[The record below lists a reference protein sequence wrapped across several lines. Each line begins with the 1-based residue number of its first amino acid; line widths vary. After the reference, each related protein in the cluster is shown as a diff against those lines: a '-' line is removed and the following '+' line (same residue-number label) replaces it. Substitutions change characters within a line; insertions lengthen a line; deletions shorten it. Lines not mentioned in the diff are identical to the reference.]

1 MRKRFLLSSLVAIAL
16 GFTSVNAQ
24 LYNYTNDLS
33 GSPASVA
40 ANTSASS
47 LGRVNGALASAGCAD
62 GFNSNKFS
70 EGTIY
75 ATTKPAMEF
84 SITPNSGYQLDVT
97 SLSVDA
103 RHNNKGPVTWRLAYS
118 TDGGATWVDNGA
130 DFNVGAISCG
140 TSTTLSWDM
149 ADFSTYNTLYVRV
162 YAYAALSNLNGVA
175 TAKNVV
181 LGGSVSFADVDGDGY
196 TSDVDCNDADAAIN
210 PGASESCNGIDDNCD
225 GNIDE
230 GVQTT
235 YYADMD
241 GDTYGDAGN
250 STMAC
255 SMPEGYVADAT
266 DCNDG
271 DAAVNPGATEVCNG
285 IDDNCD
291 GNNDEGLTFTTYYAD
306 ADGDTYGDAGS
317 SVSTCDGAPEGY
329 VSDATD
335 CNDADAAVN
344 PGATEVCNGI
354 DDNCDGN
361 TDEGVQNTYYADM
374 DGDSYGDA
382 GSSTMA
388 CSAPEGYVTDAT
400 DCNDADGAINPGAAE
415 VCNGIDDNCDGNTDE
430 GLTFITYYADADGDT
445 YGDAASSATTCDG
458 APEGYVADATDC
470 NDADAAVNPGATEI
484 CNGIDDNCDGNIDEG
499 VQNTYYADMDGDTYG
514 DAGSSTMA
522 CSAPE
527 GYVADATD
535 CNDADGA
542 VNPGATEVCNGIDDN
557 CDGNTDEGVQNT
569 YYADADGDTYGDAG
583 STTIACSTPEGYV
596 SDASDCNDADAAV
609 NPGATEVCNG
619 IDDNCDGN
627 TDEGVQNTYYA
638 DADGDTYGDAGSTT
652 MACSTPEGYVSD
664 ATDCNDAD
672 GAVNPGATEVCNGID
687 DNCDGNIDEGLTFT
701 TYYADADGDT
711 YGDAASTVT
720 TCDGAPEGYVSDA
733 TDCNDADG
741 AVNLGATEV
750 CNGIDDNCDGN
761 IDEGVQNTYYA
772 DADGDTYGDAGSTT
786 MACSAP
792 EGYVADATD
801 CNDADGAVNPGATEV
816 CNGIDDNCDGNT
828 DEGVL
833 ITFYADADGDTH
845 GDAASSVDACSAPEG
860 YVASNDDCNDASAT
874 VYPGAPEIC
883 NNGIDEDCDGG
894 IDVISTIAA
903 GGPTTFCLGNSVT
916 LSSTT
921 VGTGYG
927 YQWMKNGSNI
937 AGANSS
943 SLNVTLQGNY
953 KCTVTK
959 GDCSSTSSVI
969 TVSVNLNPNAT
980 IVALDGTDLCGKSY
994 VRLKANN
1001 GTGLTYQWYMD
1012 GVIIDGATGNVYYAS
1027 LPGSYYVV
1035 VTNAA
1040 GCSKQAAAVTVI
1052 SSCRIA
1058 EEGAVAFNVI
1068 PNPSNGNFQLNVNLG
1083 NGLNGNAI
1091 ISVVN
1096 IAGQKVAQLNGEIA
1110 NGEMS
1115 ANVSIPQV
1123 AGVYMV
1129 VVEANGEVFS
1139 QQIMITE

>member
-1 MRKRFLLSSLVAIAL
+1 MRKRFLLSSLVALAL
-16 GFTSVNAQ
+16 GITSVNAQ

-70 EGTIY
+70 EGTVY

-84 SITPNSGYQLDVT
+84 SITANSGYQLDVT

-130 DFNVGAISCG
+130 DYNVGAISCG

-250 STMAC
+250 TTMAC

-266 DCNDG
+266 DCNDA
-271 DAAVNPGATEVCNG
+271 DAAVNPAATEVCNG

-317 SVSTCDGAPEGY
+317 TVSTCDGAPEGY

-335 CNDADAAVN
+335 CNDADGAVN
-344 PGATEVCNGI
+344 PGATEV
-354 DDNCDGN
+354 
-361 TDEGVQNTYYADM
+361 
-374 DGDSYGDA
+374 
-382 GSSTMA
+382 
-388 CSAPEGYVTDAT
+388 
-400 DCNDADGAINPGAAE
+400 
-415 VCNGIDDNCDGNTDE
+415 
-430 GLTFITYYADADGDT
+430 
-445 YGDAASSATTCDG
+445 
-458 APEGYVADATDC
+458 
-470 NDADAAVNPGATEI
+470 

-499 VQNTYYADMDGDTYG
+499 VQNTYYADMDGDSYG
-514 DAGSSTMA
+514 DAGSTTMA

-527 GYVADATD
+527 GYVSDATDCNDADGAVNPGATEVCNGIDDNCDGNTDEGVENTYYADADGDTYGDAGSTTMACSAPEGYVSDATDCNDADGAVNPGATEVCNGIDDNCDGNTDEGVENTYYADADGDTYGDAGSTTMACSAPEGYVSDATD

-583 STTIACSTPEGYV
+583 STT
-596 SDASDCNDADAAV
+596 
-609 NPGATEVCNG
+609 
-619 IDDNCDGN
+619 
-627 TDEGVQNTYYA
+627 
-638 DADGDTYGDAGSTT
+638 
-652 MACSTPEGYVSD
+652 MACSAPEGYVSD

-741 AVNLGATEV
+741 AVNPGATEV

-761 IDEGVQNTYYA
+761 IDEGVQTTYYA

-833 ITFYADADGDTH
+833 TTFYADADGDTH
-845 GDAASSVDACSAPEG
+845 GDAAASVEACSAPEG
-860 YVASNDDCNDASAT
+860 YVASNDDCNDASST

-1027 LPGSYYVV
+1027 LPGDYYVV

-1040 GCSKQAAAVTVI
+1040 GCSKQTATVTVV

-1058 EEGAVAFNVI
+1058 EEGAVAFNVM

-1115 ANVSIPQV
+1115 ASVSIPQV

-1139 QQIMITE
+1139 QQILITE

>member
-1 MRKRFLLSSLVAIAL
+1 MRKRFLLSSLVALAL
-16 GFTSVNAQ
+16 GITSVNAQ

-70 EGTIY
+70 EGTVY

-84 SITPNSGYQLDVT
+84 SITANSGYQLDVT

-130 DFNVGAISCG
+130 DYNVGAISCG

-196 TSDVDCNDADAAIN
+196 TSDIDCNDADAAIN

-250 STMAC
+250 TTMAC

-266 DCNDG
+266 DCNDA
-271 DAAVNPGATEVCNG
+271 DAAVNPAATEVCNG

-317 SVSTCDGAPEGY
+317 TVSTCDGAPEGY
-329 VSDATD
+329 VS
-335 CNDADAAVN
+335 
-344 PGATEVCNGI
+344 
-354 DDNCDGN
+354 
-361 TDEGVQNTYYADM
+361 
-374 DGDSYGDA
+374 
-382 GSSTMA
+382 
-388 CSAPEGYVTDAT
+388 
-400 DCNDADGAINPGAAE
+400 
-415 VCNGIDDNCDGNTDE
+415 
-430 GLTFITYYADADGDT
+430 
-445 YGDAASSATTCDG
+445 
-458 APEGYVADATDC
+458 
-470 NDADAAVNPGATEI
+470 
-484 CNGIDDNCDGNIDEG
+484 
-499 VQNTYYADMDGDTYG
+499 
-514 DAGSSTMA
+514 
-522 CSAPE
+522 
-527 GYVADATD
+527 DATD

-583 STTIACSTPEGYV
+583 STTMACSAPEGYV
-596 SDASDCNDADAAV
+596 SDATDCNDADGAVNPGATEVCNGIDDNCDGNTDEGVENTYYADADGDTYGDAGSTTMACSAPEGYVSDATDCNDADGAVNPGATEVCNSIDDNCDGNTDEGVENTYYADADGDTYGDAGSTTMACSAPEGYVSDATDCNDADGAV

-652 MACSTPEGYVSD
+652 MACSAPEGYVSD

-741 AVNLGATEV
+741 AVNPGATEV

-761 IDEGVQNTYYA
+761 IDEGVQTTYYA

-833 ITFYADADGDTH
+833 TTFYADADGDTH
-845 GDAASSVDACSAPEG
+845 GDAAASVEACSAPEG
-860 YVASNDDCNDASAT
+860 YVASNDDCNDASST

-1027 LPGSYYVV
+1027 LPGDYYVV

-1040 GCSKQAAAVTVI
+1040 GCSKQTATVTVV

-1058 EEGAVAFNVI
+1058 EEGAVAFNVM

-1115 ANVSIPQV
+1115 ASVSIPQV

-1139 QQIMITE
+1139 QQILITE

>member
-1 MRKRFLLSSLVAIAL
+1 MRKRFLLSSLVALAL
-16 GFTSVNAQ
+16 GITSVNAQ

-70 EGTIY
+70 EGTVY

-84 SITPNSGYQLDVT
+84 SITANSGYQLDVT

-130 DFNVGAISCG
+130 DYNVGAISCG

-250 STMAC
+250 TTMAC

-266 DCNDG
+266 DCNDA
-271 DAAVNPGATEVCNG
+271 DAAVNPAATEVCNG

-317 SVSTCDGAPEGY
+317 TVSTCDGAPEGY
-329 VSDATD
+329 VS
-335 CNDADAAVN
+335 
-344 PGATEVCNGI
+344 
-354 DDNCDGN
+354 
-361 TDEGVQNTYYADM
+361 
-374 DGDSYGDA
+374 
-382 GSSTMA
+382 
-388 CSAPEGYVTDAT
+388 
-400 DCNDADGAINPGAAE
+400 
-415 VCNGIDDNCDGNTDE
+415 
-430 GLTFITYYADADGDT
+430 
-445 YGDAASSATTCDG
+445 
-458 APEGYVADATDC
+458 DATDC

-514 DAGSSTMA
+514 DASSTTMA

-527 GYVADATD
+527 GYVSDATD

-583 STTIACSTPEGYV
+583 STTMACSAPEGYV
-596 SDASDCNDADAAV
+596 SDATDCNDADGAVNPGATEVCNGIDDNCDGNTDEGVENTYYADADGDTYGDVGSTTMACSAPEGYVANATDCNDADGAV

-652 MACSTPEGYVSD
+652 MACSAPEGYVSD

-741 AVNLGATEV
+741 AVNPGATEV

-761 IDEGVQNTYYA
+761 IDEGVQTTYYA

-833 ITFYADADGDTH
+833 TTFYADADGDTH
-845 GDAASSVDACSAPEG
+845 GDAAASVEACSAPEG
-860 YVASNDDCNDASAT
+860 YVASNDDCNDASST

-1027 LPGSYYVV
+1027 LPGDYYVV

-1040 GCSKQAAAVTVI
+1040 GCSKQTATVTVV

-1058 EEGAVAFNVI
+1058 EEGAVAFNVM

-1115 ANVSIPQV
+1115 ASVSIPQV

-1139 QQIMITE
+1139 QQILITE

>member
-1 MRKRFLLSSLVAIAL
+1 MRKRFLLSSLVALAL
-16 GFTSVNAQ
+16 GITSVNAQ

-70 EGTIY
+70 EGTVY

-84 SITPNSGYQLDVT
+84 SITANSGYQLDVT

-130 DFNVGAISCG
+130 DYNVGAISCG

-196 TSDVDCNDADAAIN
+196 TSDIDCNDADAAIN

-250 STMAC
+250 TTMAC

-266 DCNDG
+266 DCNDA
-271 DAAVNPGATEVCNG
+271 DAAVNPAATEVCNG

-317 SVSTCDGAPEGY
+317 TVSTCDGAPEGY

-335 CNDADAAVN
+335 CNDADGAVN
-344 PGATEVCNGI
+344 PGATEV
-354 DDNCDGN
+354 
-361 TDEGVQNTYYADM
+361 
-374 DGDSYGDA
+374 
-382 GSSTMA
+382 
-388 CSAPEGYVTDAT
+388 
-400 DCNDADGAINPGAAE
+400 
-415 VCNGIDDNCDGNTDE
+415 
-430 GLTFITYYADADGDT
+430 
-445 YGDAASSATTCDG
+445 
-458 APEGYVADATDC
+458 
-470 NDADAAVNPGATEI
+470 

-514 DAGSSTMA
+514 DAGSTTMA

-527 GYVADATD
+527 GYVSDATDCNDADGAVNPGATEVCNGIDDNCDGNTDEGVENTYYADADGDTYGDAGSTTMACSAPEGYVSDATDCNDADGAVNPGATEVCNSIDDNCDGNTDEGVENTYYADADGDTYGDAGSTTMACSAPEGYVSDATD

-583 STTIACSTPEGYV
+583 STT
-596 SDASDCNDADAAV
+596 
-609 NPGATEVCNG
+609 
-619 IDDNCDGN
+619 
-627 TDEGVQNTYYA
+627 
-638 DADGDTYGDAGSTT
+638 
-652 MACSTPEGYVSD
+652 MACSAPEGYVSD

-741 AVNLGATEV
+741 AVNPGATEV

-761 IDEGVQNTYYA
+761 IDEGVENTYYA

-833 ITFYADADGDTH
+833 TTFYADADGDTH
-845 GDAASSVDACSAPEG
+845 GDAAASVEACSAPEG
-860 YVASNDDCNDASAT
+860 YVASNDDCDDASST

-1027 LPGSYYVV
+1027 LPGDYYVV

-1040 GCSKQAAAVTVI
+1040 GCSKQTATVTVV

-1058 EEGAVAFNVI
+1058 EEGAVAFNVM

-1115 ANVSIPQV
+1115 ASVSIPQV

-1139 QQIMITE
+1139 QQILITE

>member
-1 MRKRFLLSSLVAIAL
+1 MRKRFLLSSLVALAL
-16 GFTSVNAQ
+16 GITSVNAQ

-70 EGTIY
+70 EGTVY

-84 SITPNSGYQLDVT
+84 SITANSGYQLDVT

-130 DFNVGAISCG
+130 DYNVGAISCG

-250 STMAC
+250 TTMAC

-266 DCNDG
+266 DCNDA
-271 DAAVNPGATEVCNG
+271 DAAVNPAATEVCNG

-317 SVSTCDGAPEGY
+317 TVSTCDGAPEGY

-335 CNDADAAVN
+335 CNDADGAVN
-344 PGATEVCNGI
+344 PGATEV
-354 DDNCDGN
+354 
-361 TDEGVQNTYYADM
+361 
-374 DGDSYGDA
+374 
-382 GSSTMA
+382 
-388 CSAPEGYVTDAT
+388 
-400 DCNDADGAINPGAAE
+400 
-415 VCNGIDDNCDGNTDE
+415 
-430 GLTFITYYADADGDT
+430 
-445 YGDAASSATTCDG
+445 
-458 APEGYVADATDC
+458 
-470 NDADAAVNPGATEI
+470 

-514 DAGSSTMA
+514 DAGSTTMA

-527 GYVADATD
+527 GYVSDATDCNDADGAVNPGATEVCNGIDDNCDGNTDEGVENTYYADADGDTYGDAGSTTMACSAPEGYVSDATDCNDADGAVNPGATEVCNGIDDNCDGNTDEGVENTYYADADGDTYGDAGSTTMACSAPEGYVSDATD

-583 STTIACSTPEGYV
+583 STTMACSAPEGYV
-596 SDASDCNDADAAV
+596 A
-609 NPGATEVCNG
+609 
-619 IDDNCDGN
+619 
-627 TDEGVQNTYYA
+627 
-638 DADGDTYGDAGSTT
+638 
-652 MACSTPEGYVSD
+652 D

-672 GAVNPGATEVCNGID
+672 AAVNPGATEVCNGID

-741 AVNLGATEV
+741 AVNPGATEV

-761 IDEGVQNTYYA
+761 IDEGVENTYYA

-833 ITFYADADGDTH
+833 TTFYADADGDTH
-845 GDAASSVDACSAPEG
+845 GDAAASVEACSAPEG
-860 YVASNDDCNDASAT
+860 YVASNDDCDDASST

-1027 LPGSYYVV
+1027 LPGDYYVV

-1040 GCSKQAAAVTVI
+1040 GCSKQTATVTVV

-1058 EEGAVAFNVI
+1058 EEGAVAFNVM

-1115 ANVSIPQV
+1115 ASVSIPQV

-1139 QQIMITE
+1139 QQILITE

>member
-1 MRKRFLLSSLVAIAL
+1 MRKRFLLSSLVALAL
-16 GFTSVNAQ
+16 GITSVNAQ

-70 EGTIY
+70 EGTVY

-84 SITPNSGYQLDVT
+84 SITANSGYQLDVT

-130 DFNVGAISCG
+130 DYNVGAISCG

-250 STMAC
+250 TTMAC

-266 DCNDG
+266 DCNDA
-271 DAAVNPGATEVCNG
+271 DAAVNPAATEVCNG

-317 SVSTCDGAPEGY
+317 TVSTCDGAPEGY

-335 CNDADAAVN
+335 CNDAD
-344 PGATEVCNGI
+344 G
-354 DDNCDGN
+354 
-361 TDEGVQNTYYADM
+361 
-374 DGDSYGDA
+374 
-382 GSSTMA
+382 
-388 CSAPEGYVTDAT
+388 
-400 DCNDADGAINPGAAE
+400 
-415 VCNGIDDNCDGNTDE
+415 
-430 GLTFITYYADADGDT
+430 
-445 YGDAASSATTCDG
+445 
-458 APEGYVADATDC
+458 
-470 NDADAAVNPGATEI
+470 AVNPGATEI

-499 VQNTYYADMDGDTYG
+499 VQNTYYADMDGDSYG
-514 DAGSSTMA
+514 DAGSTTMA

-527 GYVADATD
+527 GYVSDATDCNDADGAVNPGATEVCNGIDDNCDGNTDEGVENTYYADADGDTYGDAGSTTMACSAPEGYVSDATDCNDADGAVNPGATEVCNGIDDNCDGNTDEGVENTYYADADGDTYGDAGSTTMACSAPEGYVSDATD

-583 STTIACSTPEGYV
+583 STTMACSAPEGYV
-596 SDASDCNDADAAV
+596 A
-609 NPGATEVCNG
+609 
-619 IDDNCDGN
+619 
-627 TDEGVQNTYYA
+627 
-638 DADGDTYGDAGSTT
+638 
-652 MACSTPEGYVSD
+652 D

-672 GAVNPGATEVCNGID
+672 AAVNPGATEVCNGID

-741 AVNLGATEV
+741 AVNPGATEV

-761 IDEGVQNTYYA
+761 IDEGVENTYYA

-833 ITFYADADGDTH
+833 TTFYADADGDTH
-845 GDAASSVDACSAPEG
+845 GDAAASVEACSAPEG
-860 YVASNDDCNDASAT
+860 YVASNDDCDDASST

-1027 LPGSYYVV
+1027 LPGDYYVV

-1040 GCSKQAAAVTVI
+1040 GCSKQTATVTVV

-1058 EEGAVAFNVI
+1058 EEGAVAFNVM

-1115 ANVSIPQV
+1115 ASVSIPQV

-1139 QQIMITE
+1139 QQILITE

>member
-1 MRKRFLLSSLVAIAL
+1 MRKRFLLSSLVALAL
-16 GFTSVNAQ
+16 GITSVNAQ

-70 EGTIY
+70 EGTVY

-84 SITPNSGYQLDVT
+84 SITANSGYQLDVT

-130 DFNVGAISCG
+130 DYNVGAISCG

-250 STMAC
+250 TTMAC

-266 DCNDG
+266 DCNDA
-271 DAAVNPGATEVCNG
+271 DAAVNPAATEVCNG

-317 SVSTCDGAPEGY
+317 TVSTCDGAPEGY

-335 CNDADAAVN
+335 CNDADGAVN
-344 PGATEVCNGI
+344 PGATEV
-354 DDNCDGN
+354 
-361 TDEGVQNTYYADM
+361 
-374 DGDSYGDA
+374 
-382 GSSTMA
+382 
-388 CSAPEGYVTDAT
+388 
-400 DCNDADGAINPGAAE
+400 
-415 VCNGIDDNCDGNTDE
+415 
-430 GLTFITYYADADGDT
+430 
-445 YGDAASSATTCDG
+445 
-458 APEGYVADATDC
+458 
-470 NDADAAVNPGATEI
+470 

-514 DAGSSTMA
+514 DAGSTTMA

-527 GYVADATD
+527 GYVSDATDCNDADGAVNPGATEVCNGIDDNCDGNTDEGVENTYYADADGDTYGDAGSTTMACSAPEGYVSDATDCNDADGAVNPGATEVCNGIDDNCDGNTDEGVENTYYADADGDTYGDAGSTTMACSAPEGYVSDATD

-583 STTIACSTPEGYV
+583 STT
-596 SDASDCNDADAAV
+596 
-609 NPGATEVCNG
+609 
-619 IDDNCDGN
+619 
-627 TDEGVQNTYYA
+627 
-638 DADGDTYGDAGSTT
+638 
-652 MACSTPEGYVSD
+652 MACSAPEGYVSD

-741 AVNLGATEV
+741 AVNPGATEV

-761 IDEGVQNTYYA
+761 IDEGVQTTYYA

-833 ITFYADADGDTH
+833 TTFYADADGDTH
-845 GDAASSVDACSAPEG
+845 GDAAASVEACSAPEG
-860 YVASNDDCNDASAT
+860 YVASNDDCDDASST

-1027 LPGSYYVV
+1027 LPGDYYVV

-1040 GCSKQAAAVTVI
+1040 GCSKQTATVTVV

-1058 EEGAVAFNVI
+1058 EEGAVAFNVM

-1115 ANVSIPQV
+1115 ASVSIPQV

-1139 QQIMITE
+1139 QQILITE

>member
-1 MRKRFLLSSLVAIAL
+1 MRKRFLLSSLVALAL
-16 GFTSVNAQ
+16 GITSVNAQ

-70 EGTIY
+70 EGTVY

-84 SITPNSGYQLDVT
+84 SITANSGYQLDVT

-130 DFNVGAISCG
+130 DYNVGAISCG

-250 STMAC
+250 TTMAC

-266 DCNDG
+266 DCNDA
-271 DAAVNPGATEVCNG
+271 DAAVNPAATEVCNG

-317 SVSTCDGAPEGY
+317 TVSTCDGAPEGY
-329 VSDATD
+329 VS
-335 CNDADAAVN
+335 
-344 PGATEVCNGI
+344 
-354 DDNCDGN
+354 
-361 TDEGVQNTYYADM
+361 
-374 DGDSYGDA
+374 
-382 GSSTMA
+382 
-388 CSAPEGYVTDAT
+388 
-400 DCNDADGAINPGAAE
+400 
-415 VCNGIDDNCDGNTDE
+415 
-430 GLTFITYYADADGDT
+430 
-445 YGDAASSATTCDG
+445 
-458 APEGYVADATDC
+458 DATDC

-514 DAGSSTMA
+514 DASSTTMA

-527 GYVADATD
+527 GYVSDATDCNDADGAVNPGATEVCNGIDDNCDGNTDEGVENTYYADADGDTYGDAGSTTMACSAPEGYVSDATDCNDADGAVNPGATEVCNGIDDNCDGNTDEGVENTYYADADGDTYGDAGSTTMACSAPEGYVSDATD

-583 STTIACSTPEGYV
+583 STT
-596 SDASDCNDADAAV
+596 
-609 NPGATEVCNG
+609 
-619 IDDNCDGN
+619 
-627 TDEGVQNTYYA
+627 
-638 DADGDTYGDAGSTT
+638 
-652 MACSTPEGYVSD
+652 MACSAPEGYVSD

-741 AVNLGATEV
+741 AVNPGATEV

-761 IDEGVQNTYYA
+761 IDEGVQTTYYA

-833 ITFYADADGDTH
+833 TTFYADADGDTH
-845 GDAASSVDACSAPEG
+845 GDAAASVDACSAPEG
-860 YVASNDDCNDASAT
+860 YVASNDDCDDASST

-1027 LPGSYYVV
+1027 LPGDYYVV

-1040 GCSKQAAAVTVI
+1040 GCSKQTATVTVV

-1058 EEGAVAFNVI
+1058 EEGAVAFNVM

-1115 ANVSIPQV
+1115 ASVSIPQV

-1139 QQIMITE
+1139 QQILITE

>member
-1 MRKRFLLSSLVAIAL
+1 MRKRFLLSSLVALAL
-16 GFTSVNAQ
+16 GITSVNAQ

-70 EGTIY
+70 EGTVY

-84 SITPNSGYQLDVT
+84 SITANSGYQLDVT

-130 DFNVGAISCG
+130 DYNVGAISCG

-250 STMAC
+250 TTMAC

-266 DCNDG
+266 DCNDA
-271 DAAVNPGATEVCNG
+271 DAAVNPAATEVCNG

-317 SVSTCDGAPEGY
+317 TVSTCDGAPEGY
-329 VSDATD
+329 VS
-335 CNDADAAVN
+335 
-344 PGATEVCNGI
+344 
-354 DDNCDGN
+354 
-361 TDEGVQNTYYADM
+361 
-374 DGDSYGDA
+374 
-382 GSSTMA
+382 
-388 CSAPEGYVTDAT
+388 
-400 DCNDADGAINPGAAE
+400 
-415 VCNGIDDNCDGNTDE
+415 
-430 GLTFITYYADADGDT
+430 
-445 YGDAASSATTCDG
+445 
-458 APEGYVADATDC
+458 DATDC

-514 DAGSSTMA
+514 DASSTTMA

-527 GYVADATD
+527 GYVSDATDCNDADGAVNPGATEVCNGIDDNCDGNTDEGVENTYYADADGDTYGDAGSTTMACSAPEGYVSDATDCNDADGAVNPGAAEVCNGIDDNCDGNTDEGVENTYYADADGDTYGDAGSTTMACSAPEGYVSDATD

-583 STTIACSTPEGYV
+583 STT
-596 SDASDCNDADAAV
+596 
-609 NPGATEVCNG
+609 
-619 IDDNCDGN
+619 
-627 TDEGVQNTYYA
+627 
-638 DADGDTYGDAGSTT
+638 
-652 MACSTPEGYVSD
+652 MACSAPEGYVSD

-741 AVNLGATEV
+741 AVNPGATEV

-761 IDEGVQNTYYA
+761 IDEGVQTTYYA

-833 ITFYADADGDTH
+833 TTFYADADGDTH
-845 GDAASSVDACSAPEG
+845 GDAAASVDACSAPEG
-860 YVASNDDCNDASAT
+860 YVASNDDCDDASST

-1027 LPGSYYVV
+1027 LPGDYYVV

-1040 GCSKQAAAVTVI
+1040 GCSKQTATVTVV

-1058 EEGAVAFNVI
+1058 EEGAVAFNVM

-1115 ANVSIPQV
+1115 ASVSIPQV

-1139 QQIMITE
+1139 QQILITE